1 MTDVLKAALDEIDEY
16 CEYNK
21 WLNEINI
28 YCKKWTDKSV
38 KELRGEAAFT
48 IEVCKSFIWFGYSLK
63 SQPTIFQSSL
73 DISTAFL
80 LLPSTFGA

>member
-1 MTDVLKAALDEIDEY
+1 MIWFFNLSIFLFEIFSQEFQTSLGAMNDVLKTALDEIDEY

-48 IEVCKSFIWFGYSLK
+48 IEVC
-63 SQPTIFQSSL
+63 TN
-73 DISTAFL
+73 
-80 LLPSTFGA
+80 